1 MKGILKIPTFTSQY
15 QECDKASTGRLIT
28 FQTRNF
34 PEPEMSKKSRAPTP
48 PFGGASRSSM
58 TKKTQ
63 ASPASVAESFELYMS
78 TNMPPPPRPIARASQ
93 PETSERIERPHPPNK
108 ETSGLDM
115 NVKMQ
120 PGGFQAAAT
129 SQSERSK
136 QSQRPGPP
144 VA

>member
-1 MKGILKIPTFTSQY
+1 
-15 QECDKASTGRLIT
+15 
-28 FQTRNF
+28 
-34 PEPEMSKKSRAPTP
+34 
-48 PFGGASRSSM
+48 
-58 TKKTQ
+58 
-63 ASPASVAESFELYMS
+63 
-78 TNMPPPPRPIARASQ
+78 MPPPPRPIARASQ